1 MATLLGKD
9 VFVDV
14 GGTAVGELRGFSV
27 EHTAETIDDTVMG
40 ETSRGYKVT
49 YKGFTATVDVLYDP
63 ADSGQDA
70 FAVGSTVTL
79 NLYPEDQ
86 STYGTPDSGDEK
98 ITGSAIVTGKSITS
112 SYDGIIE
119 ASVSLQG
126 SGDLTFTTV
135 S

>member
-9 VFVDV
+9 GFVDV

-70 FAVGSTVTL
+70 LAVGSTVTL
-79 NLYPEDQ
+79 NLYPEGQ

-135 S
+135 T

>member
-9 VFVDV
+9 GFVDV

-63 ADSGQDA
+63 ADAGQDA
-70 FAVGSTVTL
+70 FAVGTTVSL

-86 STYGTPDSGDEK
+86 NTYGTPDAGDEK

-119 ASVSLQG
+119 ASISLQG
-126 SGDLTFTTV
+126 SGDLTFGTV
-135 S
+135 A

>member
-9 VFVDV
+9 GFVDV

-63 ADSGQDA
+63 ANSGQDA

-79 NLYPEDQ
+79 NLYPESQ
-86 STYGTPDSGDEK
+86 GTYGTPDSGDEK

-135 S
+135 T

>member
-9 VFVDV
+9 GFVDV

-63 ADSGQDA
+63 SNSGQDA

-79 NLYPEDQ
+79 NLYPEVQ

>member
-9 VFVDV
+9 GFVDV

-63 ADSGQDA
+63 ADAGQDA

-86 STYGTPDSGDEK
+86 TAYGTPDAGDEK

-112 SYDGIIE
+112 
-119 ASVSLQG
+119 AL
-126 SGDLTFTTV
+126 
-135 S
+135 

>member
-9 VFVDV
+9 GFVDV

-63 ADSGQDA
+63 SNSGQDA

-79 NLYPEDQ
+79 NLYPEVQ

-135 S
+135 T

>member
-9 VFVDV
+9 GFVDV

-63 ADSGQDA
+63 ANSGQDA

-79 NLYPEDQ
+79 NLYPEVQ

-135 S
+135 T